1 MASKEFMLRQWNMLR
16 MVPRAPQCITAAEIT
31 RRLEQAEFPIDK
43 RTVERDLK
51 TLEALFPLLVDESSK
66 PFKWSWRR
74 DGAVFSLPGMSVP
87 EALTLTMVEQ
97 HLLHQL
103 PPSTLD
109 ALQPHFS
116 AAAQTLAATDDK
128 TQTKAWLG
136 KVRSIPSAQPLLP
149 PELDLACQRT
159 VYDALMKDRQLK
171 LHYQKRDGSP
181 LTVYES
187 VHPLAIVQK
196 GGTVYLVCMFADYD
210 DARTIALHRVR
221 QAEMLY
227 ADARRSPGF
236 DIDAFIAQGQFG
248 IAAGG
253 EIRLNAVFKRAAGEH
268 LAETPLST
276 DQVLF
281 SETPDTLRLI
291 ATVPRTRALAW
302 WLLGFGDGVVV
313 QEPADLREEMRQTA
327 LRMAAAYGGGAG

>member
-1 MASKEFMLRQWNMLR
+1 MFRQWNMLR
-16 MVPRAPQCITAAEIT
+16 LVPRAPLSITAAEIT
-31 RRLEQAEFPIDK
+31 ERLAQAEYPIDK

-51 TLEALFPLLVDESSK
+51 ALESVFPLLVDESAK
-66 PFKWSWRR
+66 PFKWSWQR
-74 DGAVFSLPGMSVP
+74 DGAIFSLPGMSVP

-97 HLLHQL
+97 QLQRQL

-116 AAAQTLAATDDK
+116 AAAQTLAAIDDR

-149 PELDLACQRT
+149 AEVDEQCQRT

-171 LHYQKRDGSP
+171 LHYQKRDGA

-196 GGTVYLVCMFADYD
+196 AGTVYLVCLFSDYE
-210 DARTIALHRVR
+210 DARTIALHRVK

-227 ADARRSPGF
+227 LEARRKEGF

-248 IAAGG
+248 IAHGG
-253 EIRLNAVFKRAAGEH
+253 EIRLQAVFARAAGEH
-268 LAETPLST
+268 LAETPLSK
-276 DQVLF
+276 DQVLY
-281 SETPDTLRLI
+281 SESADHLRLI
-291 ATVPRTRALAW
+291 ATVPRTRSLTW
-302 WLLGFGDGVVV
+302 WLLGFGDDVVV
-313 QEPADLREEMRQTA
+313 HQPAELREEIKLTA
-327 LRMAAAYGGGAG
+327 QRMAAAYQDKS